1 MATPDWMAESNISN
15 QNHRGEGLN
24 FSWPIR
30 GLGLKR
36 NVWDIFFS
44 DLIQLLLGKD
54 KRWM

>member
-36 NVWDIFFS
+36 NVRDIFFS
-44 DLIQLLLGKD
+44 DLIQLLLGND
-54 KRWM
+54 EIWM